1 MAGTRWFNLCTVKGL
16 KTQFVLRYRCYF
28 QSGARQSR
36 ICVAV
41 TDFLNLDQL
50 VRLNTR
56 WLVHRMTIHTR
67 RLKVIVPET
76 NQHVKISLFSSYN
89 FSINCVSVQSI
100 HVTRSSCF
108 GENPIHWAGT
118 CTSIWWDRVAAWSL
132 RRGLSQWVLKT
143 RGALCDLKDAV
154 KWIHDI
160 YRTLGFFFFFFFC
173 RAYVLE
179 WRSNSQ
185 R

>member
-76 NQHVKISLFSSYN
+76 NQHVKISLFSTIFQSTVWV
-89 FSINCVSVQSI
+89 FSQS
-100 HVTRSSCF
+100 T
-108 GENPIHWAGT
+108 W
-118 CTSIWWDRVAAWSL
+118 
-132 RRGLSQWVLKT
+132 RGLPALAKIRSIELARVLASDGIGSLPGRSGEGYHSGCWRPEGLCVTLKT
-143 RGALCDLKDAV
+143 L
-154 KWIHDI
+154 
-160 YRTLGFFFFFFFC
+160 
-173 RAYVLE
+173 
-179 WRSNSQ
+179 
-185 R
+185 